1 MHQAI
6 IRAYPD
12 SAFFNRRFHNSKNG
26 AVVLDAGVVFGY
38 RSSRRSLF
46 GFIVS
51 REIAADLLPALS
63 FIGRFEKHI
72 RRGVKGIRVMR
83 RKDDWKIPLETVF
96 QIRSP
101 PAHRVIRPRIHI
113 ALLAGVAILARYE
126 PAVGTGVYNL
136 RIFRTWRYPSA
147 LAAADV
153 VPVGAIDAALSSPAC
168 NSNSRIILLRSVD
181 VIRKV

>member
-1 MHQAI
+1 ACF
-6 IRAYPD
+6 D
-12 SAFFNRRFHNSKNG
+12 RRFHNSKNG

-83 RKDDWKIPLETVF
+83 RKDDWEIPLETVF
-96 QIRSP
+96 QIPQPTTQWGCQARISLGPPGGWGDPGVLSPRRRNRRIQSANLSDLAQSIRS
-101 PAHRVIRPRIHI
+101 RRR
-113 ALLAGVAILARYE
+113 R
-126 PAVGTGVYNL
+126 
-136 RIFRTWRYPSA
+136 RRT
-147 LAAADV
+147 
-153 VPVGAIDAALSSPAC
+153 
-168 NSNSRIILLRSVD
+168 SRCDRCCPQ
-181 VIRKV
+181 